1 MIHLQNQEILNKLN
15 EPNYFDYK
23 NFNPKFLI
31 LKRTR
36 IQNEIKKYES
46 NEYLSKSKSNSKS
59 KEARNKYK
67 TEYYENFQNI
77 KKKLKRVNEVKDKIL
92 KDIQKQQS
100 LSKHNIQVS
109 IVKFNQYK
117 VKLRQM
123 RRRYDLFH

>member
-1 MIHLQNQEILNKLN
+1 MKAMNILVRVIVKVKKLG
-15 EPNYFDYK
+15 
-23 NFNPKFLI
+23 I
-31 LKRTR
+31 S
-36 IQNEIKKYES
+36 IK
-46 NEYLSKSKSNSKS
+46 
-59 KEARNKYK
+59 
-67 TEYYENFQNI
+67 QNI
-77 KKKLKRVNEVKDKIL
+77 MKIFKIL